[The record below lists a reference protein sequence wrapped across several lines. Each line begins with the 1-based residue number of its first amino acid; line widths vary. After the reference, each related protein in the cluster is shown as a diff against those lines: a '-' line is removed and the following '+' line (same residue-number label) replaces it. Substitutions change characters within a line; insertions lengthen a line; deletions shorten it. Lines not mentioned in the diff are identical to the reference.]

1 MSNISHKISD
11 ETKATIFALTSVLFW
26 STVASAFKIA
36 LSQISYSQLLL
47 LSAGVSWLFYFIYLL
62 ITKKLILL
70 KHISFRN
77 YLWFLALGF
86 LNPFLYYLLLFR
98 AYSLLRAQE
107 ALSLNYTWVI
117 VVSVL
122 SAIILRHKINLKQVL
137 ALLIS
142 FIGVII
148 IAFRGDF
155 SDFQLNQPLGVC
167 LSLVSAF
174 VWALYWLFNSKITI
188 DPVIKLFL
196 NFSFGLI
203 YISIY
208 YLMLQE
214 EFEISHG
221 ILLSTIYIGM
231 FEMGLTF
238 IFWLKGLSLTKNTSR
253 LANLIYLSPFISMM
267 LISFI
272 LGERI
277 LFSSFIGLIFVI
289 FGVILQ
295 QLFTMNMDK
304 RL

>member
-1 MSNISHKISD
+1 MSNISHNISD
-11 ETKATIFALTSVLFW
+11 ESKAVIYALLSVLFW
-26 STVASAFKIA
+26 STVATAFKIA

-47 LSAGVSWLFYFIYLL
+47 LSAGVSWIFYFIYLM
-62 ITKKLILL
+62 ISRKFILL
-70 KHISFRN
+70 KQIPIRK
-77 YLWFLALGF
+77 FLCFIVLGF
-86 LNPFLYYLLLFR
+86 LNPFLYYLLLFK

-107 ALSLNYTWVI
+107 ALSLNYSWVI

-122 SAIILRHKINLKQVL
+122 SAIILRHKISWKQVS
-137 ALLIS
+137 ALLIG
-142 FIGVII
+142 FAGVII
-148 IAFRGDF
+148 IAFRGNF
-155 SDFQLNQPLGVC
+155 SNLHLSEPWGVF
-167 LSLVSAF
+167 LALISAF
-174 VWALYWLFNSKITI
+174 VWALYWLFNSKINI

-196 NFSFGLI
+196 NFSFGFI

-208 YLMLQE
+208 YLMLHE
-214 EFEISHG
+214 KFEVSSG
-221 ILLSTIYIGM
+221 IILSTMYIGM

-267 LISFI
+267 LISLI